1 MYGGP
6 IRKGFGLLVSSDLGN
21 SLEISSIPLQRS
33 VWKLRK
39 ALRKFPKNTRANCA
53 LGRQLQ
59 WLQDLSLRCMRTH
72 SLFCHHFA
80 FATLVATAVLK
91 TAVTTVTLSL
101 RNASLSE
108 DARFSELQCSFTG
121 NRVDTEDGE
130 GAKQTQIGY
139 HSGAA
144 GSGFRAS
151 LGAWGLTGSHQNPR
165 VGKSDHA

>member
-1 MYGGP
+1 MEVEE
-6 IRKGFGLLVSSDLGN
+6 GFTQVPQKYSS
-21 SLEISSIPLQRS
+21 E
-33 VWKLRK
+33 LRTRQAAAMAARFIA
-39 ALRKFPKNTRANCA
+39 ALHA
-53 LGRQLQ
+53 
-59 WLQDLSLRCMRTH
+59 H

-130 GAKQTQIGY
+130 GAKQTQNWL
-139 HSGAA
+139 SFR
-144 GSGFRAS
+144 SRGFRSQGFSWS
-151 LGAWGLTGSHQNPR
+151 LGSHR
-165 VGKSDHA
+165 VSPESRIGKSDPGPV